1 MRKGSVQATV
11 YTRTFSATPGPAYVD
26 MDDLA
31 TAGADGSVTLNGVIL
46 MDVRAV
52 TARSVPAQVGQCH
65 LGPSNKLVVSL
76 IGKSKS
82 QLKVTVAQAVGRSCY
97 PTLDPP
103 DLALR
108 NMVSD
113 GVTDWYNFLVL
124 NSEIYPAEL
133 FWPAPDLA
141 PCGGVVNSSR
151 TWVEIGSL
159 GGPVLGF
166 CTLASPTD
174 LNTLWIAVP
183 AGTPPPSPIQMR
195 LWDRYCSIDY
205 TSNPLQLPWNNQSIN
220 VSPGMLTLKQLHTG
234 KRSRRFP
241 SAPEGRLPAIRTDF
255 SPRSHSGRERFRCY
269 HGIT

>member
-1 MRKGSVQATV
+1 MRKLQHIVLLGCWAFLSMLTNSTARAQSWINVFGPETFVRKGSVQATV
-11 YTRTFSATPGPAYVD
+11 YTRTFSATPGTAYVD

-52 TARSVPAQVGQCH
+52 TGEVGPRHKSVNVT
-65 LGPSNKLVVSL
+65 LGTSNNLVVSL
-76 IGKSKS
+76 IGKNKS

-97 PTLDPP
+97 PTLEPP

-113 GVTDWYNFLVL
+113 GVTDWYNLLVL
-124 NSEIYPAEL
+124 NSDIYPAEL

-141 PCGGVVNSSR
+141 PCGGDVSSSR
-151 TWVEIGSL
+151 TWVEIGSQ
-159 GGPVLGF
+159 GGQVLGF
-166 CTLASPTD
+166 CTVASPTD
-174 LNTLWIAVP
+174 LNTLWFAVP

-205 TSNPLQLPWNNQSIN
+205 ISNPLPLP
-220 VSPGMLTLKQLHTG
+220 
-234 KRSRRFP
+234 
-241 SAPEGRLPAIRTDF
+241 
-255 SPRSHSGRERFRCY
+255 
-269 HGIT
+269 

>member
-1 MRKGSVQATV
+1 MRKLKNILLLGCLAFSSLLTNSTAHAQSWINVLGPETFVRKGSAQATV
-11 YTRTFSATPGPAYVD
+11 YTRSFSGTPGPAYVD

-31 TAGADGSVTLNGVIL
+31 TAGADGGVTLNGVVL
-46 MDVRAV
+46 LDVRAV
-52 TARSVPAQVGQCH
+52 TGEVGPRHKSVNVTLAAN
-65 LGPSNKLVVSL
+65 NKLVVSL

-82 QLKVTVAQAVGRSCY
+82 ELKVTVAQAVGRSCY

-113 GVTDWYNFLVL
+113 GVTDWYGFLVL
-124 NSEIYPAEL
+124 NSAIYPAEL

-151 TWVEIGSL
+151 TWVEIGSV

-166 CTLASPTD
+166 CTVASPAD
-174 LNTLWIAVP
+174 LDFLWIAVP

-195 LWDRYCSIDY
+195 LRDRYCAIDY
-205 TSNPLQLPWNNQSIN
+205 ISSPLQLP
-220 VSPGMLTLKQLHTG
+220 
-234 KRSRRFP
+234 
-241 SAPEGRLPAIRTDF
+241 
-255 SPRSHSGRERFRCY
+255 
-269 HGIT
+269 